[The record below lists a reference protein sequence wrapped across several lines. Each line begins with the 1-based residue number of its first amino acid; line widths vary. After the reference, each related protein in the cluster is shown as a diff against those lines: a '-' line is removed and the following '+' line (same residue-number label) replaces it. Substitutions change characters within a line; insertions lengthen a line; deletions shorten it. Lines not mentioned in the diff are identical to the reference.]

1 MRGCWKAF
9 VTCRT
14 IIQDMCFHL
23 LNKEINYFLVFLLQG
38 TALHFF
44 LQGTCVTALFFCV
57 HFDPN
62 KYFTSKFWN

>member
-23 LNKEINYFLVFLLQG
+23 LTKEINYFPVFLLQG
-38 TALHFF
+38 TALHF
-44 LQGTCVTALFFCV
+44 LQGTCVIALFFGVC
-57 HFDPN
+57 FDPN